1 MSQKR
6 LLKWWLGRSMNK
18 NKPRFQHKDK
28 DFNRI
33 REFPVTKQCELL
45 EFLFE
50 VLKGQSRNSVKSV
63 LTSKRVSIDGA
74 PITQFDFKLYPGDT
88 VIISNNPIRKKTR
101 SNLPIIYED
110 NEIIVI
116 NKPSGLLSI
125 ASDKEKS
132 STAYRM
138 LSDYVQQKDKYNR
151 IFVVHRLDEDTSGV
165 LMVAKNPDI
174 QKALQDNWNDIVTK
188 RGYYA
193 IVEGQMPNKEGTVK
207 SYLKKNAQNLMYS
220 SKDKNGQFS
229 ITHYKVMK
237 ANDKY
242 SLLDVNIDT
251 GRKNQIRVHMGDL
264 GHNVIG
270 DDKYGNPSNPLKRL
284 GLHAYCLEFKHPI
297 SGKKMTFTAPIPKE
311 FEALMSEN
319 NVQYKLG
326 NNRKAKN

>member
-1 MSQKR
+1 MLQRHSR
-6 LLKWWLGRSMNK
+6 KWWQEKSMNK
-18 NKPRFQHKDK
+18 NKPRFQRKDK
-28 DFNRI
+28 DFNKI
-33 REFPVTKQCELL
+33 REFPVHKQCELL

-50 VLKGQSRNSVKSV
+50 ALKGQSRNSVKSV
-63 LTSKRVSIDGA
+63 LSSKRVSIDGA
-74 PITQFDFKLYPGDT
+74 PVTQFDFKLYPGDT
-88 VIISNNPIRKKTR
+88 VIISSNPIRKKTR
-101 SNLPIIYED
+101 SNLPILYED

-138 LSDYVQQKDKYNR
+138 LSDYVQQKDKHNR

-165 LMVAKNPDI
+165 LMVAKNPEI
-174 QKALQDNWNDIVTK
+174 QKALQDNWNDIVSK

-193 IVEGQMPNKEGTVK
+193 IVEGQMKEKQGTVK

-237 ANDKY
+237 ESDKY
-242 SLLDVNIDT
+242 SLLDVNIDS

-284 GLHAYCLEFKHPI
+284 GLHAYCLELTHPI
-297 SGKKMTFTAPIPKE
+297 TGKKMKFTATMPKE
-311 FEALMSEN
+311 FETLFP
-319 NVQYKLG
+319 KG
-326 NNRKAKN
+326 NKQ